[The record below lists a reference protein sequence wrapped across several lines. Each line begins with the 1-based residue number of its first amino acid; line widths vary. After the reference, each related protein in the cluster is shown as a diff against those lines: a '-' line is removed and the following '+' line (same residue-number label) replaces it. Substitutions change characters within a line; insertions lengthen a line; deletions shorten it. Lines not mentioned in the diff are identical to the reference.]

1 MKISEVEAKLALL
14 KLKIGDVPVVI
25 DDDLDMFEIVSVVE
39 REVEAI
45 CLTSPRKEGQSWEDR
60 LEPRQC
66 VVVS

>member
-1 MKISEVEAKLALL
+1 
-14 KLKIGDVPVVI
+14 LKIGDVPVVI